1 MRKIFLG
8 APNAGK
14 GTAASRIAPIRKIPH
29 ISTGYLF
36 RENIKNETEIGLK
49 AKKYMES
56 GELVPDEV
64 VIEMLKNRIS
74 KSDCENGFILDGFPR
89 TIPQA
94 EQLKKLI
101 DIDMV
106 VNLDVDDNVIIKR
119 ASSRIS
125 CKNCGE
131 IFNLINN
138 PTKKEGTCDKCEGMV
153 ARRPDDEPEIAQKR
167 IETYREQTAPLI
179 DFYKKQGILK
189 THFCNNFSQ
198 SPEELASQILEIIE
212 NFENNN

>member
-167 IETYREQTAPLI
+167 IETYREQTAPL
-179 DFYKKQGILK
+179 
-189 THFCNNFSQ
+189 
-198 SPEELASQILEIIE
+198 
-212 NFENNN
+212 